1 MNMSI
6 FQWRSLKTRVTL
18 LTLVIFLLSVFA
30 LALYGKGIVREAVL
44 GLMGG
49 QQLLTASVIA
59 AGINHEV
66 ENRLKALELV
76 AGTLS
81 PALVG
86 NATALQ
92 AHLKQRQILQEI
104 FNAGIFVTDLDG
116 IATASIPRSTER
128 IGISFMDRDFIA
140 GTLKDAKTTVGQF
153 GKSKTGPAPIVGMA
167 APIRDGHGKLVGAL
181 AGLTDLNKTNFLD
194 KFVDNSYGKS
204 GGYLLFLAQHRLAV
218 TARDKG
224 GITEIPSALETAP
237 LFKRFAQGYEG
248 SGVAINSHGE
258 EELASAK
265 GIPLAGWFVV
275 VTLTTDEALAPFHA
289 ARKHMLLATILL
301 AMLGGG
307 VVWLMLRQ
315 QLSPMLT
322 AVKTLAI
329 QSKSDQPPQP
339 LTIAREDEIG
349 ELIGGFNRLL
359 MALKQREE
367 SLKAAEAELRIA
379 AVAFESQ
386 EGMMITDSNGLIVRV
401 NKSFTEITGY
411 TAEEV
416 VGQTPRLLKSGR
428 HDASFY
434 AEMWERI
441 HRTGSWQGE
450 IWDRRKNGEIYP
462 KWLSITA
469 VKPVG
474 GTVTH
479 YIGSQTDITERK
491 ATEDAIRHL
500 AFFDALTKLPNRR
513 LLNDRLSQSMAAS
526 KRSGHFCALM
536 FLDLDNFKPLN
547 DAHGHVVG
555 DLLLIEAADRLK
567 SCVRE
572 MDTVA
577 RFGGDEFVVILNELN
592 TDESESNSQARN
604 VAEKIRSFVSAPY
617 LLIHNDGKTDITVE
631 HHCTASI
638 GAVMFIGHEASQDD
652 ILKWA
657 DAAMYQAK
665 DAGRN
670 SIRFFDAKA

>member
-1 MNMSI
+1 M
-6 FQWRSLKTRVTL
+6 
-18 LTLVIFLLSVFA
+18 
-30 LALYGKGIVREAVL
+30 
-44 GLMGG
+44 
-49 QQLLTASVIA
+49 
-59 AGINHEV
+59 
-66 ENRLKALELV
+66 ENRLRALELV

-81 PALVG
+81 PALAG

-92 AHLKQRQILQEI
+92 ALLKQRPILHEV

-116 IATASIPRSTER
+116 IATTSIPRSTER
-128 IGISFMDRDFIA
+128 IGVSFMDRDLTA
-140 GTLKDAKTTVGQF
+140 DALKDAKATVRQF

-167 APIRDGHGKLVGAL
+167 APIRDDHGKLVGAL
-181 AGLTDLNKTNFLD
+181 AGLTDLNKPNFLD
-194 KFVDNSYGKS
+194 KFVDNSYGES

-218 TARDKG
+218 TAETKAASPNYPPPWKPPRCS
-224 GITEIPSALETAP
+224 SALPKVTKVPVLQIIPKARKYWPRPE
-237 LFKRFAQGYEG
+237 
-248 SGVAINSHGE
+248 
-258 EELASAK
+258 
-265 GIPLAGWFVV
+265 GIPLAGWFVAA
-275 VTLTTDEALAPFHA
+275 TLTTDEALAPFYA

-315 QLSPMLT
+315 QLLPMLT

-329 QSKSDQPPQP
+329 QSKSNQPPQP
-339 LTIAREDEIG
+339 LSIVREDEIG
-349 ELIGGFNRLL
+349 ALIGGFNRLL
-359 MALKQREE
+359 MTLKQREE
-367 SLKAAEAELRIA
+367 SLEAAKAKLRIA

-386 EGMMITDSNGLIVRV
+386 EGMMITDSNGVIVRV

-555 DLLLIEAADRLK
+555 DLLLIEAANRLK

-617 LLIHNDGKTDITVE
+617 LLIRNDGKTDITVE